1 MIIRN
6 KMESLLTGMLPD
18 ELSEHLSLKPSFR
31 GKQVF
36 EWIHKGITSFQ
47 EMTNLPLELREALKE
62 VPVLSS
68 EVSKEAISD
77 DGTSK
82 ITLKLHDN
90 KFIESV
96 LLVDENDRKTACLS
110 SQAGCA
116 MGCTFCKTATM
127 GLLRNL
133 TAGEIVEQ
141 FLHLQSRYGN
151 ISNIVFM
158 GMGEPMA
165 NLVEVIKSIE
175 ILHHPMGQNIGLRK
189 ITISTSGLTE
199 KIIEL
204 ADIGLPVR
212 LAVSLISAD
221 EKIRAELM
229 PVAGKETLKGL
240 KESLIYFQERAKKR
254 ITIEYVL
261 MAGVNDRKEDAIKL
275 RHFTHNIKTI
285 VNIIPWNPV
294 EDLPYQE
301 PDDKTVE
308 SFITM
313 LEELSI
319 TVTKRYRKGR
329 SVNGACGQLAVLQN
343 SSDSSDSG
351 RA

>member
-1 MIIRN
+1 
-6 KMESLLTGMLPD
+6 MESLLTGMLPD
-18 ELSEHLSLKPSFR
+18 ELAQHLDLRPSFR

-36 EWIHKGITSFQ
+36 EWIHKGISSFT
-47 EMTNLPLELREALKE
+47 EMTNLPLELRETLKDK
-62 VPVLSS
+62 PILTSK
-68 EVSKEAISD
+68 VSKEALSD
-77 DGTSK
+77 DGTAK
-82 ITLKLHDN
+82 ITLKLQDN
-90 KFIESV
+90 SFIESV

-116 MGCTFCKTATM
+116 MGCTFCRTATM
-127 GLLRNL
+127 GLIRNL

-158 GMGEPMA
+158 GMGEPLA
-165 NLVEVIKSIE
+165 NLTEVMKSIN
-175 ILHHPMGQNIGLRK
+175 ILHHPKGQNIGLRK
-189 ITISTSGLTE
+189 ITISTSGLTV
-199 KIIEL
+199 KIKEF
-204 ADIGLPVR
+204 ADIGIPVK

-229 PVAGKETLKGL
+229 PVAGKETLKDL
-240 KESLIYFQERAKKR
+240 KASLVYFQEKAKKR

-261 MAGVNDRKEDAIKL
+261 MAGINDKKEDAIKL

-301 PDDKTVE
+301 PDDRTVE
-308 SFITM
+308 AFITM

-343 SSDSSDSG
+343 SSDPSDSS

>member
-1 MIIRN
+1 
-6 KMESLLTGMLPD
+6 MESLLTGMLPD
-18 ELSEHLSLKPSFR
+18 ELARYLGLEPSFR

-36 EWIHKGITSFQ
+36 EWIHRGITNFA
-47 EMTNLPLELREALKE
+47 EMTDLPLEVRETLKGRSI
-62 VPVLSS
+62 LTS
-68 EVSKEAISD
+68 EVSKEALSD
-77 DGTSK
+77 DGTAK
-82 ITLKLHDN
+82 ITLKLQDN
-90 KFIESV
+90 SFIESV

-127 GLLRNL
+127 GLIRNL

-158 GMGEPMA
+158 GMGEPLA
-165 NLVEVIKSIE
+165 NLTEVMKAIK
-175 ILHHPMGQNIGLRK
+175 ILHHPRGQNIGHRK
-189 ITISTSGLTE
+189 ITISTSGLTA
-199 KIIEL
+199 KIKEL
-204 ADIGLPVR
+204 ADIGIPVR
-212 LAVSLISAD
+212 LAVSLINAD

-229 PVAGKETLKGL
+229 PVAGKETLKEL
-240 KESLIYFQERAKKR
+240 KASLFYFQEKAKKR

-261 MAGVNDRKEDAIKL
+261 MAGINDKKEDAIKL

-294 EDLPYQE
+294 EGLPYQE
-301 PDDKTVE
+301 PEDTTVE

-329 SVNGACGQLAVLQN
+329 SVNGACGQLAVRED
-343 SSDSSDSG
+343 SSDSSNSS

>member
-1 MIIRN
+1 
-6 KMESLLTGMLPD
+6 MESLLTGMLPD
-18 ELSEHLSLKPSFR
+18 ELAHHLDLRPSFR

-36 EWIHKGITSFQ
+36 EWIHRGITNFT
-47 EMTNLPLELREALKE
+47 EMTNLPLEVREALKE
-62 VPVLSS
+62 RSILTS
-68 EVSKEAISD
+68 EVSKEALSD
-77 DGTSK
+77 DGTAK
-82 ITLKLHDN
+82 ITLKLQDN
-90 KFIESV
+90 RFIESV
-96 LLVDENDRKTACLS
+96 LLVDDNDRKTACLS

-127 GLLRNL
+127 GLIRNL

-141 FLHLQSRYGN
+141 FLHLRSRYGN

-158 GMGEPMA
+158 GMGEPLA
-165 NLVEVIKSIE
+165 NLTEVMKSIK
-175 ILHHPMGQNIGLRK
+175 ILHHPKGQNIGHRK
-189 ITISTSGLTE
+189 ITISTSGLTV
-199 KIIEL
+199 KIKEL
-204 ADIGLPVR
+204 ADIGIPVR

-229 PVAGKETLKGL
+229 PVAGKETLKEL
-240 KESLIYFQERAKKR
+240 KASLVYFQEKAKKR

-261 MAGVNDRKEDAIKL
+261 MAGINDRKEDAIKL

-319 TVTKRYRKGR
+319 TVTQRYRKGR

-343 SSDSSDSG
+343 SPDPSDSG

>member
-1 MIIRN
+1 
-6 KMESLLTGMLPD
+6 MESLLTGMLPD
-18 ELSEHLSLKPSFR
+18 ELAQHLFLKPSFR

-36 EWIHKGITSFQ
+36 EWIQRGITSFA
-47 EMTNLPLELREALKE
+47 EMTNLSLELRETLKDR
-62 VPVLSS
+62 PILTS
-68 EVSKEAISD
+68 EVSKEVLSN
-77 DGTSK
+77 DGTAK
-82 ITLKLHDN
+82 ITIKLQDN
-90 KFIESV
+90 SFIESV
-96 LLVDENDRKTACLS
+96 LLIDENDRKTACLS

-127 GLLRNL
+127 GLIRNL

-158 GMGEPMA
+158 GMGEPLA
-165 NLVEVIKSIE
+165 NLTEVMKSIK
-175 ILHHPMGQNIGLRK
+175 ILHHPIGQNIGHRK
-189 ITISTSGLTE
+189 ITISTSGLTV
-199 KIIEL
+199 KIKEL
-204 ADIGLPVR
+204 ADIGIPVK

-229 PVAGKETLKGL
+229 PVAGKETLKAI
-240 KESLIYFQERAKKR
+240 KASLVYFQEKAKKR

-261 MAGVNDRKEDAIKL
+261 MAGINDRKEDAIKL

-308 SFITM
+308 SFINM

>member
-1 MIIRN
+1 M
-6 KMESLLTGMLPD
+6 KPLLTGMLPK
-18 ELSEHLSLKPSFR
+18 ELSQYLNIKPSFR
-31 GKQVF
+31 GNQIF
-36 EWIHKGITSFQ
+36 EWIHRGITSFTD
-47 EMTNLPLELREALKE
+47 MTNLPLELRETLKE
-62 VPVLSS
+62 KTILTS
-68 EVSKEAISD
+68 EVSKEELSD
-77 DGTSK
+77 DGTAK
-82 ITLKLHDN
+82 ITLKLQDN
-90 KFIESV
+90 SYIESV
-96 LLVDENDRKTACLS
+96 LLVDENERKTACLS

-127 GLLRNL
+127 GLIRNL
-133 TAGEIVEQ
+133 DAGEIVEQ

-165 NLVEVIKSIE
+165 NLTEVMKSIE
-175 ILHHPMGQNIGLRK
+175 ILHHPKGQNIGHRR
-189 ITISTSGLTE
+189 ITVSTSGITE
-199 KIIEL
+199 KIKEL
-204 ADIGLPVR
+204 ADTGIPVR

-229 PVAGKETLKGL
+229 PVAGKETLKNL
-240 KESLIYFQERAKKR
+240 KASLVYFQEKAKKR
-254 ITIEYVL
+254 ITMEYVL
-261 MAGVNDRKEDAIKL
+261 MAGINDKREDAIKL
-275 RHFTHNIKTI
+275 RHFTHNLKTI

-294 EDLPYQE
+294 DDLPYRE

-343 SSDSSDSG
+343 SPDSPDSG

>member
-1 MIIRN
+1 
-6 KMESLLTGMLPD
+6 MESLLTGMLPD
-18 ELSEHLSLKPSFR
+18 ELAKHLALRPSFR

-36 EWIHKGITSFQ
+36 EWIHRGITNFT
-47 EMTNLPLELREALKE
+47 EMTNLPLEVRETLKE
-62 VPVLSS
+62 RSILTS
-68 EVSKEAISD
+68 EVSKEALSD
-77 DGTSK
+77 DGTAK
-82 ITLKLHDN
+82 ITLKLQDN
-90 KFIESV
+90 SFIESV

-116 MGCTFCKTATM
+116 MGCTFCSTATM
-127 GLLRNL
+127 GLIRNL

-158 GMGEPMA
+158 GMGEPLA
-165 NLVEVIKSIE
+165 NLTEVMKSIK
-175 ILHHPMGQNIGLRK
+175 ILHHPKGQNIGHRK
-189 ITISTSGLTE
+189 ITISTSGLTV
-199 KIIEL
+199 KIKEL
-204 ADIGLPVR
+204 ADIGIPVR

-229 PVAGKETLKGL
+229 PVAGKETLKDL
-240 KESLIYFQERAKKR
+240 KASLVYFQEKAKKR

-261 MAGVNDRKEDAIKL
+261 MAGINDKKEDAIKL

-301 PDDKTVE
+301 PDDRTVE

-343 SSDSSDSG
+343 SPDSSDSG
-351 RA
+351 RT

>member
-1 MIIRN
+1 M
-6 KMESLLTGMLPD
+6 KPLLTGMLPD
-18 ELSEHLSLKPSFR
+18 ELAVYLAMKPEFR
-31 GKQVF
+31 AKQVF

-47 EMTNLPLELREALKE
+47 EMTNLPQDLRESLKD

-68 EVSKEAISD
+68 EISKEAVSE

-82 ITLKLHDN
+82 ITLKLYDGS
-90 KFIESV
+90 FIESV
-96 LLVDENDRKTACLS
+96 LLIDDTDRKTACLS

-141 FLHLQSRYGN
+141 FLHLQAKYGN

-165 NLVEVIKSIE
+165 NLDEVIKSIE
-175 ILHHPMGQNIGLRK
+175 ILHHPKGQNIGLRK
-189 ITISTSGLTE
+189 ITISTSGITR
-199 KIIEL
+199 KIREL
-204 ADIGLPVR
+204 ANTELPVR

-221 EKIRAELM
+221 ESVREELM
-229 PVAGKETLKGL
+229 PVAGKEPLKQL
-240 KESLIYFQERAKKR
+240 KESLIYFQRKTKKR
-254 ITIEYVL
+254 ITMEYVL
-261 MAGVNDRKEDAIKL
+261 MAGINDRKEDAIKL
-275 RHFTHNIKTI
+275 RHFVDDLKVI

-301 PDDKTVE
+301 PDEKTVN

-313 LEELSI
+313 LEDLSI
-319 TVTKRYRKGR
+319 PVTKRYLKGR

-343 SSDSSDSG
+343 SSDSSDTS
-351 RA
+351 RT

>member
-1 MIIRN
+1 M
-6 KMESLLTGMLPD
+6 KPMLTGMMP
-18 ELSEHLSLKPSFR
+18 EEISEYLALKPTFR
-31 GKQVF
+31 AKQVF

-47 EMTNLPLELREALKE
+47 EMTNLPLDLRESLKDI
-62 VPVLSS
+62 PVLSS
-68 EVSKEAISD
+68 EISQEAVSD

-82 ITLKLHDN
+82 ITLKLYDGRY
-90 KFIESV
+90 IESV
-96 LLVDENDRKTACLS
+96 LLIDENDRRTACLS

-158 GMGEPMA
+158 GMGEPLA
-165 NLVEVIKSIE
+165 NLDEVLKSIK
-175 ILHHPMGQNIGLRK
+175 ILHDPKGQNIGLRK
-189 ITISTSGLTE
+189 ITISTSGITR
-199 KIIEL
+199 KIREL
-204 ADIGLPVR
+204 ANTELPMR

-221 EKIRAELM
+221 EGIREELM
-229 PVAGKETLKGL
+229 PVAGKEPLKQL
-240 KESLIYFQERAKKR
+240 KESLIYFQRIAKKR

-261 MAGVNDRKEDAIKL
+261 MAGINDRKEDAIKL
-275 RHFTHNIKTI
+275 RHFVNDLKVI

-294 EDLPYQE
+294 EELPYQE
-301 PDDKTVE
+301 PDDKTVD
-308 SFITM
+308 SFITT
-313 LEELSI
+313 LEDLSI
-319 TVTKRYRKGR
+319 PVTKRYRKGR

-343 SSDSSDSG
+343 SSDSSDSS
-351 RA
+351 RT

>member
-1 MIIRN
+1 
-6 KMESLLTGMLPD
+6 MESLLTGMLPD
-18 ELSEHLSLKPSFR
+18 ELAQHLFLKPSFR

-36 EWIHKGITSFQ
+36 EWIQRGITSFA
-47 EMTNLPLELREALKE
+47 EMTNLSLELRETLKDR
-62 VPVLSS
+62 PILTS
-68 EVSKEAISD
+68 EVSKEVLSN
-77 DGTSK
+77 DGTAK
-82 ITLKLHDN
+82 ITIKLQDN
-90 KFIESV
+90 SFIESV
-96 LLVDENDRKTACLS
+96 LLIDENDRKTACLS

-127 GLLRNL
+127 GLIRNL

-141 FLHLQSRYGN
+141 FLHLRSRYGN

-158 GMGEPMA
+158 GMGEPLA
-165 NLVEVIKSIE
+165 NLTEVMKSIK
-175 ILHHPMGQNIGLRK
+175 ILHHPIGQNIGHRK
-189 ITISTSGLTE
+189 ITISTSGLTV
-199 KIIEL
+199 KIKEL
-204 ADIGLPVR
+204 ADIGVPVK

-229 PVAGKETLKGL
+229 PVAGNETLKAL
-240 KESLIYFQERAKKR
+240 KASLVYFQEKTKKR

-261 MAGVNDRKEDAIKL
+261 MAGINNRKEDAIKL

-294 EDLPYQE
+294 EDLPYRE
-301 PDDKTVE
+301 PDDKTVD
-308 SFITM
+308 SFINM

>member
-1 MIIRN
+1 MKPLI
-6 KMESLLTGMLPD
+6 TGMLPE
-18 ELSEHLSLKPSFR
+18 ELSEYLALKPAFR
-31 GKQVF
+31 AKQVF

-47 EMTNLPLELREALKE
+47 EMTNLPQELRESLKN

-68 EVSKEAISD
+68 EISQESVSD

-82 ITLKLHDN
+82 ITLKLYDG

-96 LLVDENDRKTACLS
+96 LLIDDNNRRTACLS

-133 TAGEIVEQ
+133 SAGEIVEQ
-141 FLHLQSRYGN
+141 FLHLQSKYGN

-165 NLVEVIKSIE
+165 NLEEVIKSVK
-175 ILHHPMGQNIGLRK
+175 ILHDPKGQNIGLRK
-189 ITISTSGLTE
+189 ITISTSGITR
-199 KIIEL
+199 KIREL
-204 ADIGLPVR
+204 ANTELPVR

-221 EKIRAELM
+221 EKIREELM
-229 PVAGKETLKGL
+229 PVAGKEPLKQL
-240 KESLIYFQERAKKR
+240 KESLIYFQRTTKKR
-254 ITIEYVL
+254 ITLEYVL
-261 MAGVNDRKEDAIKL
+261 MAGINDSKEDAVKL
-275 RHFTHNIKTI
+275 RHFVNDLKVI

-294 EDLPYQE
+294 EGLSYQE
-301 PDDKTVE
+301 PDEKTVD
-308 SFITM
+308 SFISM
-313 LEELSI
+313 LEDLSI
-319 TVTKRYRKGR
+319 PVTKRYRKGR

-343 SSDSSDSG
+343 SPDSSDSSG
-351 RA
+351 T

>member
-1 MIIRN
+1 MN
-6 KMESLLTGMLPD
+6 PSLTGMLPD
-18 ELSEHLSLKPSFR
+18 ELSQHLSLEPSFR

-36 EWIHKGITSFQ
+36 EWIHRGITSFYK
-47 EMTNLPLELREALKE
+47 MTNLPLELRETLE
-62 VPVLSS
+62 DVPILTS
-68 EVSKEAISD
+68 EVSKEALSD
-77 DGTSK
+77 DGTAK

-90 KFIESV
+90 RFIESV

-175 ILHHPMGQNIGLRK
+175 ILHHPMGQNIGHRK
-189 ITISTSGLTE
+189 ITISTSGLTQ
-199 KIIEL
+199 KIKEL
-204 ADIGLPVR
+204 ANIGIPVR

-229 PVAGKETLKGL
+229 PAAGKEALKGL

-261 MAGVNDRKEDAIKL
+261 MAGINDRKEDAIKL
-275 RHFTHNIKTI
+275 RHFVNNLKTI

-294 EDLPYQE
+294 DGLPYHE
-301 PDDKTVE
+301 PEPHVVS
-308 SFITM
+308 SFIAA
-313 LEELSI
+313 LEELRI
-319 TVTKRYRKGR
+319 PVTKRYRKGR
-329 SVNGACGQLAVLQN
+329 SVNGACGQLAVRE
-343 SSDSSDSG
+343 DSSDPSYSS
-351 RA
+351 

>member
-1 MIIRN
+1 M
-6 KMESLLTGMLPD
+6 KPLLTGMMPE
-18 ELSEHLSLKPSFR
+18 ELSEYLALKPAFR
-31 GKQVF
+31 AKQVF

-47 EMTNLPLELREALKE
+47 EMTNLPLELRESLKD

-68 EVSKEAISD
+68 EISKEALSD

-82 ITLKLHDN
+82 ITIKLYDN
-90 KFIESV
+90 SFIESV
-96 LLVDENDRKTACLS
+96 LLIDENDRKTACLS

-133 TAGEIVEQ
+133 SAGEIVEQ
-141 FLHLQSRYGN
+141 FLLLQSKYGN

-165 NLVEVIKSIE
+165 NLDEVIKSIE
-175 ILHHPMGQNIGLRK
+175 ILHHPKGQNIGLRK
-189 ITISTSGLTE
+189 ITISTSGITR
-199 KIIEL
+199 KIREL
-204 ADIGLPVR
+204 ANTELPVR

-221 EKIRAELM
+221 ESIRKELM
-229 PVAGKETLKGL
+229 PVAGKEPLKRL
-240 KESLIYFQERAKKR
+240 KESLIYFQRITKKR
-254 ITIEYVL
+254 ITLEYVL
-261 MAGVNDRKEDAIKL
+261 MAGINDAREDAVKL
-275 RHFTHNIKTI
+275 RHFVNDLKVI

-294 EDLPYQE
+294 EGLPYQE
-301 PDDKTVE
+301 PDDKTLD

-313 LEELSI
+313 LEDFSI
-319 TVTKRYRKGR
+319 PVTKRYRKGR
-329 SVNGACGQLAVLQN
+329 SINGACGQLAVLQN
-343 SSDSSDSG
+343 SPDSSDSG

>member
-1 MIIRN
+1 
-6 KMESLLTGMLPD
+6 MESLLTGMLPD
-18 ELSEHLSLKPSFR
+18 ELAQHLFLKPSFR

-36 EWIHKGITSFQ
+36 EWIQRGITSFA
-47 EMTNLPLELREALKE
+47 EMTNLSLELRETLKDR
-62 VPVLSS
+62 PILTS
-68 EVSKEAISD
+68 EVSKEVLSS
-77 DGTSK
+77 DGTAK
-82 ITLKLHDN
+82 ITIKLQDN
-90 KFIESV
+90 SFIESV
-96 LLVDENDRKTACLS
+96 LLIDENDRKTACLS

-116 MGCTFCKTATM
+116 MGCTFCNTATM
-127 GLLRNL
+127 GLIRNL

-141 FLHLQSRYGN
+141 FLHLRSRYGN

-158 GMGEPMA
+158 GMGEPLA
-165 NLVEVIKSIE
+165 NLTEVMKSIK
-175 ILHHPMGQNIGLRK
+175 ILHHPMGQNIGHRK
-189 ITISTSGLTE
+189 ITISTSGLTA
-199 KIIEL
+199 KIKEL
-204 ADIGLPVR
+204 ADIGIPVK

-229 PVAGKETLKGL
+229 PVAGKETLKAL
-240 KESLIYFQERAKKR
+240 KASLVYFQEKAKKR
-254 ITIEYVL
+254 ITIEYVI
-261 MAGVNDRKEDAIKL
+261 MAGINDRKEDAIKL

-294 EDLPYQE
+294 EGLPYRE

-308 SFITM
+308 SFINM

-343 SSDSSDSG
+343 SPDSSDSR

>member
-1 MIIRN
+1 
-6 KMESLLTGMLPD
+6 MESLLTGMLPD
-18 ELSEHLSLKPSFR
+18 ELAHHLALRPSFR

-36 EWIHKGITSFQ
+36 EWIHRGVTSFA
-47 EMTNLPLELREALKE
+47 EMTNLPLEVRESLKE
-62 VPVLSS
+62 RQILTS
-68 EVSKEAISD
+68 EVSKEALSD
-77 DGTSK
+77 DGTAK
-82 ITLKLHDN
+82 ITLKLQDN
-90 KFIESV
+90 SFIESV
-96 LLVDENDRKTACLS
+96 LLVDETDRKTACLS

-127 GLLRNL
+127 GLIRNL

-158 GMGEPMA
+158 GMGEPLA
-165 NLVEVIKSIE
+165 NLSEVMKSIK
-175 ILHHPMGQNIGLRK
+175 ILHHPKGQNIGHRK
-189 ITISTSGLTE
+189 ITISTSGLTV
-199 KIIEL
+199 KIKEL
-204 ADIGLPVR
+204 ADMGIPVR

-221 EKIRAELM
+221 EKVRAELM
-229 PVAGKETLKGL
+229 PVAGKEALKDL
-240 KESLIYFQERAKKR
+240 KASLVYFQEKAKKR

-261 MAGVNDRKEDAIKL
+261 MAGINDKKEDAIKL

-301 PDDKTVE
+301 PEDKTVE
-308 SFITM
+308 SFITI

-343 SSDSSDSG
+343 SSDPSDSS